1 MGRGNPRPVRARTP
15 HDMTSRSPVGSADA
29 AGPDDRRFRFGLRGL
44 CVLLLGLWLV
54 SGGPPRPDS
63 RGLGEE
69 SVRGPLPADYFPLA
83 VGNRWHYESSEGD
96 SFSPVTETWRIVER
110 RGRDYVLEIRQSLLA
125 GELPSELVSVS
136 SAGVAVQPRAGAPVA
151 FLIKSPVRLGTTWET
166 AAGRFEITELS
177 ESVVVPAGVFEDC
190 LKIRFRAHNGQAAA
204 VTLYAPGVGMV
215 QRDESF
221 TIFGGLG
228 SAELGSSP
236 PSSPSAK
243 SPADG
248 PRLGRVSLW
257 LSEWERATPNRDE

>member
-15 HDMTSRSPVGSADA
+15 HDMTSRSPVGSANA

-110 RGRDYVLEIRQSLLA
+110 RGLAYVLEIRQSLLA

-136 SAGVAVQPRAGAPVA
+136 AAGVAVQPRAGAPVA

-166 AAGRFEITELS
+166 AAGRFEITGLS
-177 ESVVVPAGVFEDC
+177 EPVVVPAGVFENC
-190 LKIRFRAHNGQAAA
+190 LKVRFRAHNGQAAA

-228 SAELGSSP
+228 SAGLGSSP
-236 PSSPSAK
+236 QSSPAAK